1 MIQLSK
7 KYGELS
13 GDSKELYECMLA
25 VNVNQNKEDYEGLVK
40 SLIELKTL
48 TEKQKKKKHDTL
60 NEQASVDLQI
70 NDAKRQIENVITDI
84 A

>member
-25 VNVNQNKEDYEGLVK
+25 VNVNLNKEDYEGLVK

-60 NEQASVDLQI
+60 NEQASVDLQM